1 MRYMAPE
8 VCLDQEYNCYCD
20 IYSYGIVCWEL
31 WTHCIPYEELTPEL
45 YEDWVCLRGYRPTTN
60 MHQNMNHHA
69 VHNDNNVHCNSNIQP
84 LLPNEVSALLS
95 QAWKHNPSS
104 RIGWSKIQNQFKL
117 FKQLEELQFE
127 EHELFYNNTYNAGT
141 GGPSASV
148 SHSSSSSNN
157 MDNSGGGGGGNSGQQ
172 R

>member
-1 MRYMAPE
+1 MAPE
-8 VCLDQEYNCYCD
+8 VCLDQEYNCHCD

-45 YEDWVCLRGYRPTTN
+45 YEDWVCLCGYRPTTN
-60 MHQNMNHHA
+60 MHQNMNS
-69 VHNDNNVHCNSNIQP
+69 NSNNWL
-84 LLPNEVSALLS
+84 LLPDEVSALLS

-127 EHELFYNNTYNAGT
+127 ENELFFNNTNNTGT
-141 GGPSASV
+141 GRPSAS
-148 SHSSSSSNN
+148 HSLSLNN
-157 MDNSGGGGGGNSGQQ
+157 MDNGGGGGGGGGNSGQQ
-172 R
+172 QR